1 MSCDGPLVRVRAD
14 PIVNPGVPAGHLHT
28 IVGGNAFD
36 FTMNGKKAHTATCTS
51 CPVTQDK
58 SNYWTPDLWVRA
70 KNGSFH
76 PVNHGGA
83 VVYYLQR
90 YGPEKATLVPFPDD
104 FRMLAGNPMSRSFS
118 QTDAQKAINYAC
130 LNYNGGGGP
139 ETNELPNKKC
149 PE

>member
-1 MSCDGPLVRVRAD
+1 MNCDGPLVRVRAD
-14 PIVNPGVPAGHLHT
+14 PIVNPGAPAGHLHT

-36 FTMNGKKAHTATCTS
+36 FTMDGKKARTATCTS
-51 CPVTQDK
+51 CPVKQDK

-90 YGPEKATLVPFPDD
+90 GEQQNPLVPFPDD
-104 FRMLAGNPMSRSFS
+104 LRMLAGNSLARSFAG
-118 QTDAQKAINYAC
+118 TDQAKAINYAC
-130 LNYNGGGGP
+130 LNFNGGGPP
-139 ETNELPNKKC
+139 EGNAIPNSKC